1 MSDKT
6 SATTEPIQTIYL
18 VDNLLNLHIQAG
30 EQRLVIPPA
39 GAQELLKFLERT
51 QFTQNVNAN
60 KGAAS

>member
-1 MSDKT
+1 MNAPAET
-6 SATTEPIQTIYL
+6 APTIYL